1 MFTLIKWI
9 VTLLI
14 AGFLWL
20 VGKYTAEY
28 FDFKPY
34 KK

>member
-1 MFTLIKWI
+1 MFTILKWI
-9 VTLLI
+9 VVSLV
-14 AGFLWL
+14 ASFLWL